1 MNATTTPE
9 NMGAGEALP
18 NYRRRYTSA
27 DPRRRMVGW
36 AVVILV
42 HLVVLWA
49 LVTGTARRGLEIIKK
64 PLEAAVI
71 QEVIIPP
78 PPPPPP
84 PKEIVKPLTPKVEAP
99 PPPFV
104 PPPDV
109 TPPPSAAPA
118 IQSVQT
124 PPPTPAVI
132 APPPPPAAPV
142 GRQSIGVACPNMVP
156 PEMPVQAIR
165 KGIEGVVVAEATIRD
180 GRVVNVEFRSGN
192 SVFHSAIRTAMSQYK
207 CISSGG
213 DMIATQEFSFK
224 IQ

>member
-1 MNATTTPE
+1 
-9 NMGAGEALP
+9 
-18 NYRRRYTSA
+18 
-27 DPRRRMVGW
+27 
-36 AVVILV
+36 
-42 HLVVLWA
+42 
-49 LVTGTARRGLEIIKK
+49 
-64 PLEAAVI
+64 
-71 QEVIIPP
+71 
-78 PPPPPP
+78 
-84 PKEIVKPLTPKVEAP
+84 
-99 PPPFV
+99 
-104 PPPDV
+104 
-109 TPPPSAAPA
+109 
-118 IQSVQT
+118 
-124 PPPTPAVI
+124 VI